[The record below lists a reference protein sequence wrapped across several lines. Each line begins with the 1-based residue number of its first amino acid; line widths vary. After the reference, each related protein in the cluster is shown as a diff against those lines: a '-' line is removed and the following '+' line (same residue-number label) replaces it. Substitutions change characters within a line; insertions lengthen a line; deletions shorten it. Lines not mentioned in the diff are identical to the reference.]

1 LDNVTHGIL
10 GPWSREEVEAVV
22 ADYLHMLTQE
32 LAGQIYNKTVHRKAL
47 QAHLGGR
54 SNGSI
59 ERKHQNISA
68 ILIELGC
75 PYITGYKPL
84 SNYQGLLFEVVADRV
99 ESDTLFDR
107 SAISAAEQPAV
118 EPLAPDFHG
127 ILVDPPALVT
137 NFEQRPRP
145 YTVPTTGIHRDYIDR
160 EARNR
165 SLGSAGEAFVLAY
178 EQYRLHVAGKAQ
190 LGERVEHIS
199 KTRGDGLGFDVLSF
213 EFDGRERFI
222 EVKTTSFGKETPF
235 FVSRNEVELS
245 DAVSGQFH
253 LYRVFEFRRGP
264 KMFDLSG
271 RVRDRC
277 RLDPVSFIAR
287 FI

>member
-1 LDNVTHGIL
+1 MRHTSSRMPTKDHIFLRMGSCCARTCIRCSTPGTSQLPTNSTSRLASGFARNSPTGASTTNTTARYWPLSRAWMWNARRRSSFAGTTSRSFLDNVTHGIL

-145 YTVPTTGIHRDYIDR
+145 
-160 EARNR
+160 
-165 SLGSAGEAFVLAY
+165 
-178 EQYRLHVAGKAQ
+178 
-190 LGERVEHIS
+190 
-199 KTRGDGLGFDVLSF
+199 
-213 EFDGRERFI
+213 
-222 EVKTTSFGKETPF
+222 
-235 FVSRNEVELS
+235 
-245 DAVSGQFH
+245 
-253 LYRVFEFRRGP
+253 
-264 KMFDLSG
+264 
-271 RVRDRC
+271 
-277 RLDPVSFIAR
+277 
-287 FI
+287 